1 MRGFIQ
7 IRTWRTFIETFVLLL
22 ISMFGLNDLSERA
35 VVAAEREFRAG
46 AYAMEITPPKF
57 PISVNGGMQD
67 HFAKGAHD
75 PLHARCLVLDDGSTK
90 MALVACDSC
99 MILRQVHDSAREQ
112 TTKLTGIPGANIL
125 ISATH
130 THSAPSSANVFQS
143 DADEGYMIF
152 LAERI
157 AAGIAK
163 ACEQL
168 EPAQIGW
175 GVGENPDQV
184 FNRRW
189 KLKSGVTNTNP
200 FDQKTDVV
208 QMNPGHGNKN
218 KEVPAGP
225 IDPKV
230 TVLSVQALDGRPIAV
245 YANYSLH
252 YVGGVSGDLVSAD
265 YYGVFA
271 ERLAQRIGAT
281 GANPPF
287 VGIMS
292 NGTSG
297 DINNVNYS
305 LDKMPSRGEFE
316 QIRLVA
322 ESVSETATDVYSKI
336 EYKKWVPLGV
346 KETELQLRVR
356 KPDSVEIVRA
366 EKLVSDAKAAGKD
379 QLSTLQEIYAR
390 ESLKLQDYPNQ
401 VPVRLQALRIGDL
414 GITAIPCEVFV
425 EIGLE
430 LKAKSPFPT
439 TMNVSL
445 ANGYNGYLPTAQ
457 QHDWGGYETWRARSS
472 YLETSASQKITE
484 ALLPMLLE
492 LADAK

>member
-1 MRGFIQ
+1 MS
-7 IRTWRTFIETFVLLL
+7 FVNLVLSWKRIPTVCL
-22 ISMFGLNDLSERA
+22 IVIGVVFGTNSLQG
-35 VVAAEREFRAG
+35 AERVFRAG
-46 AYAMEITPPKF
+46 AYAMEITPPKY
-57 PISVNGGMQD
+57 PISVNGGMRD
-67 HFAKGAHD
+67 HFATGAHD
-75 PLHARCLVLDDGSTK
+75 PLHARCLVLDDGTTK
-90 MALVACDSC
+90 IALVACDSC
-99 MILRQVHDSAREQ
+99 MILRPVHDSAREQ
-112 TTKLTGIPGANIL
+112 AMKLTGIPGSNIL
-125 ISATH
+125 VSATH

-143 DADEGYMIF
+143 DADPDYMVF

-163 ACEQL
+163 AHEQL

-189 KLKSGVTNTNP
+189 KLKPGVTNTDP
-200 FDQKTDVV
+200 FDRRTDVV
-208 QMNPGHGNKN
+208 QMNPGNGNLN
-218 KEVPAGP
+218 KDVPAGP

-230 TVLSVQALDGRPIAV
+230 TVLSVQAIDGRPIAA

-271 ERLAQRIGAT
+271 DLLTQKIGAT
-281 GANPPF
+281 QVTPPF

-305 LDKMPSRGEFE
+305 LAKLPSRGEFE

-322 ESVSETATDVYSKI
+322 ESVSQTAADAYAKI
-336 EYKKWVPLGV
+336 EHQKWVPLGV
-346 KETELQLRVR
+346 AERELQLGVR
-356 KPDSVEIVRA
+356 KPDANEIVRA
-366 EKLVSDAKAAGKD
+366 EKLVADAKAASKD

-390 ESLKLQDYPNQ
+390 ESLKLQDYPER
-401 VPVRLQALRIGDL
+401 VPVRLQAIRIGEL

-430 LKAKSPFPT
+430 LKAMSPFPT
-439 TMNVSL
+439 TLNVSL

-457 QHDWGGYETWRARSS
+457 QHSWGGYETWRARSS
-472 YLETSASQKITE
+472 YLETTAANKIT
-484 ALLPMLLE
+484 ANLLPMLLE
-492 LADAK
+492 LSGSK